1 VDEKIELVVRYRHQ
15 FGLNACVRAV
25 GLSKGTWHHR
35 QHRPDPSR
43 RDQALRA
50 DLRAIIQEHPGYG
63 YRPLQVELAE
73 AGKGPVNHKRLLR
86 VLQRYELGL
95 PRCLPAA
102 TPSGVHRLIRQAGC
116 SVNLVHR
123 RSFAVLEAFT
133 TDFTEL
139 VYAGGAHKA
148 HLIALLDLQ
157 SHWAGGWAV
166 GPSGNHVLAL
176 TALDDLGEQ
185 LKALQRSLQDV
196 IIHHDQDAVFTSHA
210 WLRRLLLTEGARVSY
225 TEHGCRDN
233 PWTESFWGRL
243 KTEID
248 AAIRDAETMAELTV
262 LVAQRMTYY
271 NQRRRHSSLGYVA
284 PWTFLRRALGRRD
297 GN

>member
-1 VDEKIELVVRYRHQ
+1 MAEKVALVDRYRHE
-15 FGLNACVRAV
+15 FGLNACLRAL
-25 GLSKGTWHHR
+25 GLSKSTWHHR
-35 QHRPDPSR
+35 QHRPDPSL

-50 DLRAIIQEHPGYG
+50 DLRAILQEHPGYG
-63 YRPLQVELAE
+63 YRPIQVELAE
-73 AGKGPVNHKRLLR
+73 AGQGPVNPKRLLR
-86 VLQRYELGL
+86 VLKRYELGL

-102 TPSGVHRLIRQAGC
+102 TPSGVQRLIRQAGS
-116 SVNLVHR
+116 SVNLVR
-123 RSFAVLEAFT
+123 GRSFDVLAAFT

-148 HLIALLDLQ
+148 HLIALVDVQ
-157 SHWAGGWAV
+157 CHWAGGWAV
-166 GPSGNHVLAL
+166 GPSGDHVLAL
-176 TALDDLGEQ
+176 RALDDLCAQ
-185 LKALQRSLQDV
+185 LEALERRLQDV
-196 IIHHDQDAVFTSHA
+196 IIHHDQDPVFTCHA

-243 KTEID
+243 KTELD
-248 AAIRDAETMAELTV
+248 TAIRDAETMAELTA

-271 NQRRRHSSLGYVA
+271 NQRRRHSALGYVA
-284 PWTFLRRALGRRD
+284 PWTFLRRALGRGD